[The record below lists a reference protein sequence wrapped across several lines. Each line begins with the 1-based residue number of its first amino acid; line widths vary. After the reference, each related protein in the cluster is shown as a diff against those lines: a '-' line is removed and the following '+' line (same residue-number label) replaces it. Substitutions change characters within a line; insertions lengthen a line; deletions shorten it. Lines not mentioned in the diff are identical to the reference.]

1 MRERKIKQYK
11 KRRCGDRARCLI
23 KKIFF
28 KGGFAMK
35 NFLHTRIA
43 AFVSLAV
50 LAVAFYV
57 IRYPLIEHEVHHM
70 KEWSF
75 DLFIFGVII
84 IAIAGL
90 AVGARFTPSL
100 TAAGYA
106 IGFIAGYL
114 FQYDY
119 VIAADSDGNVKAMG
133 NSLWII
139 WTYVLVG
146 SILAGIII
154 DIIASAVKRSKNKST
169 VSENAQVMA
178 TE

>member
-1 MRERKIKQYK
+1 
-11 KRRCGDRARCLI
+11 
-23 KKIFF
+23 
-28 KGGFAMK
+28 MK
-35 NFLHTRIA
+35 NFLRTRIA

-50 LAVAFYV
+50 LALSYG
-57 IRYPLIEHEVHHM
+57 IIGSYPVYELHHM
-70 KEWSF
+70 KEWPF
-75 DLFIFGVII
+75 DLFIFGVIVI
-84 IAIAGL
+84 VIAGL
-90 AVGARFTPSL
+90 AVGAKFAPSL

-119 VIAADSDGNVKAMG
+119 VVYADPDGNVKEMG

-169 VSENAQVMA
+169 VSENA
-178 TE
+178 

>member
-1 MRERKIKQYK
+1 MKDFLK
-11 KRRCGDRARCLI
+11 K
-23 KKIFF
+23 
-28 KGGFAMK
+28 
-35 NFLHTRIA
+35 RIA

-50 LAVAFYV
+50 LALSYG
-57 IRYPLIEHEVHHM
+57 IIGSYPVYKLHHM
-70 KEWSF
+70 KEWPF
-75 DLFIFGVII
+75 DLFIFGVIV

-90 AVGARFTPSL
+90 AVGAKFTPSL

-119 VIAADSDGNVKAMG
+119 VVMADSDGNVLEMG

-139 WTYVLVG
+139 WTLVFVG

-154 DIIASAVKRSKNKST
+154 DAAVGIVKKIKNRGDGSKAADET
-169 VSENAQVMA
+169 CA
-178 TE
+178 